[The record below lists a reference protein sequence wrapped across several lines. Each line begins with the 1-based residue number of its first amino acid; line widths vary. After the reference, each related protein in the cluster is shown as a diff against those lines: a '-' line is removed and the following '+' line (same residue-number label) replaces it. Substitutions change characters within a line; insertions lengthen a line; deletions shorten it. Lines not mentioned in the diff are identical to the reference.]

1 MGGVSCTPQAPVDPT
16 KYTITFD
23 SQGGSEVAAQEVAE
37 NVAATAPEAPTKDG
51 YTFVEWLN
59 GETAYDWT
67 SPVTGNLTLTAKW
80 AVEKYTIDYK
90 LPEGSTNDESNLVE
104 YTIESETIS
113 ELKDPKLPEGF
124 TFLGWYTDENC
135 TEEFV
140 SIEKGSTGDVV
151 IYAKYTDKQT
161 FTVTYY
167 IGDKANTKLEE
178 KDAVFKL
185 TGYDLFTDKECTKAY
200 KDPITSD
207 TTLYAKVKKMTV
219 KFDSDGGSAVADAE
233 VDYNTVVAKPTDP
246 TKAEN
251 TFQGWTLDGKAYDF
265 SAKVT
270 KNITLKAT
278 WKANAA
284 EDPEDPADPEEPTTP
299 PASGEEDT
307 EKNQAK
313 VLWENEAGVEVS
325 WSSNVVC
332 NISAENC
339 SSFNVD
345 DEILITVIGC
355 DPAAVDDAQVV
366 LKAGDWS
373 DLWNDNVNYTHM
385 VGEKEFPYV
394 ITIAITDDML
404 TVMKEKGF
412 FVSGTKSTVSKVEY
426 KTALSYETT
435 EYTDKALPATIVS
448 ELKDDDKVTVVY
460 NVTQK
465 EGEDPLIGYGIG
477 SIVVNTEGWPNVDGG
492 SIKHTQIGENEST
505 FSASA
510 LKNAEGA
517 TEFGFNVNLWGGHD
531 ESSVNVIEA
540 EFKKWIIHKVIE

>member
-1 MGGVSCTPQAPVDPT
+1 
-16 KYTITFD
+16 
-23 SQGGSEVAAQEVAE
+23 
-37 NVAATAPEAPTKDG
+37 
-51 YTFVEWLN
+51 
-59 GETAYDWT
+59 
-67 SPVTGNLTLTAKW
+67 
-80 AVEKYTIDYK
+80 
-90 LPEGSTNDESNLVE
+90 
-104 YTIESETIS
+104 
-113 ELKDPKLPEGF
+113 
-124 TFLGWYTDENC
+124 
-135 TEEFV
+135 
-140 SIEKGSTGDVV
+140 
-151 IYAKYTDKQT
+151 
-161 FTVTYY
+161 
-167 IGDKANTKLEE
+167 
-178 KDAVFKL
+178 
-185 TGYDLFTDKECTKAY
+185 
-200 KDPITSD
+200 
-207 TTLYAKVKKMTV
+207 MTV
-219 KFDSDGGSAVADAE
+219 KFDSNGGSAVE
-233 VDYNTVVAKPTDP
+233 EKKVDYNTAVAKPTDP

-265 SAKVT
+265 NAKVT
-270 KNITLKAT
+270 KDITLKAT
-278 WKANAA
+278 WKENVA
-284 EDPEDPADPEEPTTP
+284 EEPTTPPAGEEEPTTP
-299 PASGEEDT
+299 PASGEEET

-435 EYTDKALPATIVS
+435 EYADKALPATIVS

-465 EGEDPLIGYGIG
+465 LGEDPLIGYGIG
-477 SIVVNTEGWPNVDGG
+477 SIVVNSDGWPNVDGG

-510 LKNAEGA
+510 LKKAEGA

-531 ESSVNVIEA
+531 ADSVNVIEA